1 MEIKV
6 KYIETPPEIVKVRR
20 AVGAKGGK
28 IGGKAKVAKGFAKM
42 DKQKLSELSKK
53 AVAKRWGK

>member
-20 AVGAKGGK
+20 IAGSKGGK

-53 AVAKRWGK
+53 ALANRWGK